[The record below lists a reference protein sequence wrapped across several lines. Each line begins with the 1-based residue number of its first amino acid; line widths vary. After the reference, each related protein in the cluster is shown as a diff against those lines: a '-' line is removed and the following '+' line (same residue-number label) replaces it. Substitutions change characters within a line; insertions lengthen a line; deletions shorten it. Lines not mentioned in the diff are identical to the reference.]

1 MGIFSDIINSIT
13 KFKQGHCFDLCVIE
27 HEFQLSGV

>member
-1 MGIFSDIINSIT
+1 MGIFSDINSIT

-27 HEFQLSGV
+27 HEFPLSGE